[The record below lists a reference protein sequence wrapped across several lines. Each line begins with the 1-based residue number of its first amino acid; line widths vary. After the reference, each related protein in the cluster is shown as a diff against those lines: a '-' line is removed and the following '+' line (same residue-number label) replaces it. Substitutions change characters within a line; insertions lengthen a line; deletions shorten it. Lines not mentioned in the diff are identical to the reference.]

1 MSGALTIGELVGF
14 IRADDTGMR
23 RGLAQSQLRMRG
35 FQVSTDQRLRDL
47 RGRFVSE
54 TRVMSMSLRDDLTGA
69 ITVAHRATNQFTTDA
84 NGRLRDVRGRFV
96 AAGQAARQMGD
107 DTRSATQDSTRD
119 LTRLKDVLGRVAG
132 MAGGLLRVAG
142 SVAPIAGAIGA
153 AVPLGAALAATLQNI
168 APAAG
173 VGVSAMLAVRQASA
187 VVKLAAVGMD
197 EALSSALD
205 PSKGEEFAEALKKL
219 SPEARAFALAVQDA
233 APALRDLQ
241 QDVQNRVF
249 QGLAEDLERAG
260 RSAFPIVRREL
271 LDTAGALNLMGQGA
285 LGAAKQLAEDG
296 TLGRAMGSASK
307 GLLNLSGIPG
317 VVATALGQVAAAA
330 GPSFERLT
338 EKAGDAAF
346 RIGDKLG
353 KAFESGAM
361 ERAIEN
367 AIDLIGDLLDVGGNI
382 GTVLSN
388 VFGAAQASGGG
399 LVGTL
404 EKITGALAEVTGT
417 QEFQDALQA
426 LMSVTSNLADNVL
439 PLLATAFEML
449 LPVITEISPFVND
462 LVDILGEELAKALPE
477 LTPLLEE
484 AARNFGEL
492 APILGEL
499 IPPLMEIVTAAL
511 PLMGIYLQLTSELL
525 QLLAPALVGV
535 AEAASFVAGIFSG
548 FVVGA
553 FDAVSNAARIVVN
566 LLQGDFAGAWEI
578 AKGSVSGFTVAAI
591 SSVLEFVGS
600 ARRSFSEFVSDAV
613 SRLASLPGAAVSAL
627 GDLSGVLVGSGRALI
642 AGFVAGILEMV
653 DDVKSAAG
661 SVLSA
666 ASGFFPHSPAKEG
679 PFSGKGY
686 TTYSGRALVTDFARG
701 IEAAMPSV
709 QSALDRM
716 PGLGPVL
723 GGLGMGT
730 GLALPG
736 DLSMPGLGSFG
747 ASSGAQAVDVNV
759 RLKIDGGEDD
769 LQRAIRRWVEIEGGG
784 NVQDAF
790 GKRAA

>member
-23 RGLAQSQLRMRG
+23 RGLASSQLRMRG
-35 FQVSTDQRLRDL
+35 FQLDTNNRLRDL

-69 ITVAHRATNQFTTDA
+69 ITIANRATNQFTTDA

-96 AAGQAARQMGD
+96 AAGHAARQMGD
-107 DTRSATQDSTRD
+107 DTRQATQNSTRD
-119 LTRLKDVLGRVAG
+119 LTRLKDVLGKVAG
-132 MAGGLLRVAG
+132 MAGGLARVAG
-142 SVAPIAGAIGA
+142 SLAPIAGAIGA
-153 AVPLGAALAATLQNI
+153 GVPLGAALVATLQNM

-173 VGVSAMLAVRQASA
+173 VGVSALLAVQQASA

-197 EALSSALD
+197 DALSSALD
-205 PSKGEEFAEALKKL
+205 PAKSEEFAEALKKL
-219 SPEARAFALAVQDA
+219 SPEARAFALAVKDA

-260 RSAFPIVRREL
+260 RSAFPVVRREL
-271 LDTAGALNLMGQGA
+271 LDTAGALNLMGRGA
-285 LGAAKQLAEDG
+285 LDAAKGLAEDG
-296 TLGRAMGSASK
+296 TLGKAMGSASK

-361 ERAIEN
+361 ERAIED
-367 AIDLIGDLLDVGGNI
+367 AIDLIGDLLDVGGNV

-404 EKITGALAEVTGT
+404 EKITGALADITAT
-417 QEFQDALQA
+417 DEFQDALQA

-484 AARNFGEL
+484 AAKNFGEL
-492 APILGEL
+492 APIIGEL

-511 PLMGIYLQLTSELL
+511 PIMGIYLQLTAELL
-525 QLLAPALVGV
+525 QLLAPAMVGV
-535 AEAASFVAGIFSG
+535 AEAAAFLAGIFSD
-548 FVVGA
+548 FAVGA
-553 FDAVSNAARIVVN
+553 FEALTNAGRILVD
-566 LLQGDFAGAWEI
+566 LLQGDFSGAWEI
-578 AKGSVSGFTVAAI
+578 AKGSVSGFTVAALG
-591 SSVLEFVGS
+591 SVAEFVGG
-600 ARRSFSEFVSDAV
+600 ARRSFTEFVSDAV
-613 SRLASLPGAAVSAL
+613 SRLASLPGQAVSVL
-627 GDLSGVLVGSGRALI
+627 GNLGGVLTGSGRALI
-642 AGFVAGILEMV
+642 QGFINGILGMIGSVRE
-653 DDVKSAAG
+653 AAG
-661 SVLSA
+661 SVVSA
-666 ASGFFPHSPAKEG
+666 AREYFPFSPAKKG
-679 PFSGKGY
+679 PFAGRGY
-686 TTYSGRALVTDFARG
+686 TVYSGQALMEGFRKG
-701 IEAAMPSV
+701 IELGMPGVRS
-709 QSALDRM
+709 SLDRM
-716 PGLGPVL
+716 PGLSPVL
-723 GGLGMGT
+723 EGLGMGG

-736 DLSMPGLGSFG
+736 DLAMAGLGGSE
-747 ASSGAQAVDVNV
+747 ATRVEVINRTVLDV
-759 RLKIDGGEDD
+759 RGGDD
-769 LQRAIRRWVEIEGGG
+769 EFLRMIRRWVDIEGGG
-784 NVQDAF
+784 NVQDAL
-790 GKRAA
+790 GKGAA